1 MNIINIQSV
10 FIFYSAISV
19 LCGFVLIGLFWG
31 RKDLSALIWISSCFL
46 SAIATSVTV
55 YRNEIPLVISYSL
68 MISFETAALLLSSQ
82 SLRNLL
88 SDSKALQGIAYSLG
102 LAAVFFYYSRD
113 IAPLR

>member
-19 LCGFVLIGLFWG
+19 LCGLVLIGLFWG

-46 SAIATSVTV
+46 SAIATAVTV

-82 SLRNLL
+82 SLRQLL
-88 SDSKALQGIAYSLG
+88 PGNKALKGIVLSLG
-102 LAAVFFYYSRD
+102 VAVS
-113 IAPLR
+113 L